1 MRARVLLSEKY
12 LHSSTEIELKNLQ
25 YLGVIS
31 SRKYNEVV
39 TNRKRQ
45 SSNAGSDNRRSSY
58 RIDSDSL
65 NRNMFERKNTQ
76 DANEKIRNENHVSG

>member
-65 NRNMFERKNTQ
+65 NRNMFERKTTQ
-76 DANEKIRNENHVSG
+76 DANEKIRYENHVSG

>member
-76 DANEKIRNENHVSG
+76 DANEKIRNENHISG